1 MSEVQ
6 ISVVKAQETQI
17 VTAVPGIQG
26 PVGPGFPS
34 GGTTNQVL
42 VKASADNYDTAWSEV
57 TSAMIGD
64 LEIVNADVA
73 TNAAIALSKLAT
85 GALPSGITVAS
96 SNIVDGTI
104 VDADVNASAAIALSK
119 LATGA
124 LPSGITVASTNIVDG
139 TIVNADINA
148 SAAIVDTKL
157 ATIATGGKVNNS
169 ATTAT
174 SANTASAIV
183 ARDGSGNFSANTITA
198 NLTGTASAIADNIV
212 TSAKIVDGAIV
223 NADINAS
230 AGIVD
235 TKLATIATSNKVSA
249 SAINVSGATA
259 IPEIQGADEFLIRD
273 ASDGSTPNKKVT
285 VSGLTE
291 YFRSE
296 ISPFY
301 TDIMVN
307 TTPFIWNQTN
317 DKYYEYRNTL
327 NVSQF
332 TNPTNAGGGYTTQP
346 DLRVQSSMRRVGLHP
361 SGFVS
366 YYLDGDDSNFLAG
379 DWLKIYEGE
388 NKAGNGTT
396 NNYIRDGV
404 ETWAS
409 GTVYNFRQRVT
420 HDGSV
425 WECIVPTVSGT
436 APSGGTVSS
445 SGIIDTAASGNV
457 MVEVPEFF
465 VRIDWNDGLSWKNIA
480 GADVD
485 GEYKLL
491 SPSGLAPLDPLRVY
505 YVLPK
510 AEYDTLG
517 AGEKDKWIRHPAFWA
532 SGDTT
537 DDCTVYIDGT
547 SPTVFEP
554 SPYVGQ
560 RDASGVTRVWDGSA
574 FGYYTSSGTA
584 TTSGDFDE
592 ASAIRYRYIAGYQ
605 CSTDGTKLQSITAS
619 GVYTSHTRATGLT
632 RARAIASGWA
642 NGDYGLWNACQ
653 LLTVME
659 YRNFFIQDPTVGIG
673 RGRDNWNALGGYR
686 DYQLGILND
695 KGNRTFNNTT
705 DGRNSTA
712 GSDDLAAMQWRG
724 LEHYYAGTYR
734 WVHGININGITTNS
748 AFGAQ
753 DYVALNQDKF
763 ADSTTT
769 GYQLVGLSKTTTEG
783 YGGGFY
789 DQCGLFFIPEDGG
802 TASTYTT
809 DRNYGTNGT
818 GWRVLL
824 VGGTSAYGSL
834 CGPWDFLADNGPG
847 TASVVFGSLLSR

>member
-1 MSEVQ
+1 MASTVRHLRSSTANKRPTASGLADGQ
-6 ISVVKAQETQI
+6 LAVNTASGTPGLFLKSSNNTIVK
-17 VTAVPGIQG
+17 
-26 PVGPGFPS
+26 VGPAHVGTSAPNATPAGSAGNSAGELWINNSTTIHGLNYYTGSAFVNLTPS
-34 GGTTNQVL
+34 GTT
-42 VKASADNYDTAWSEV
+42 
-57 TSAMIGD
+57 TSAG
-64 LEIVNADVA
+64 LVE
-73 TNAAIALSKLAT
+73 L
-85 GALPSGITVAS
+85 
-96 SNIVDGTI
+96 
-104 VDADVNASAAIALSK
+104 
-119 LATGA
+119 
-124 LPSGITVASTNIVDG
+124 
-139 TIVNADINA
+139 
-148 SAAIVDTKL
+148 
-157 ATIATGGKVNNS
+157 
-169 ATTAT
+169 AT
-174 SANTASAIV
+174 SAETQAGTDVIRV
-183 ARDGSGNFSANTITA
+183 VTPSGLQSKV
-198 NLTGTASAIADNIV
+198 SDSV
-212 TSAKIVDGAIV
+212 TTTS
-223 NADINAS
+223 S
-230 AGIVD
+230 
-235 TKLATIATSNKVSA
+235 TTIASSTAVKTAYDLAN
-249 SAINVSGATA
+249 ISGVTV
-259 IPEIQGADEFLIRD
+259 IPEIQGGDEFLIRD
-273 ASDGSTPNKKVT
+273 VSDGAAVNKKVT

-291 YFRSE
+291 YFRTE

-409 GTVYNFRQRVT
+409 GAVYNFRQRVI

-436 APSGGTVSS
+436 APANGIVSS

-480 GADVD
+480 GADVG

-517 AGEKDKWIRHPAFWA
+517 AGEKEKWIRHPAFWA

-537 DDCTVYIDGT
+537 DQCTVYIDGT

-560 RDASGVTRVWDGSA
+560 RDASGVTRVWNGSA

-605 CSTDGTKLQSITAS
+605 CSTDGTKLQSITSS
-619 GVYTSHTRATGLT
+619 GVFTSHTRATGLT

-673 RGRDNWNALGGYR
+673 RGRDNYNANPGFR
-686 DYQLGILND
+686 DYPQGILND

-724 LEHYYAGTYR
+724 LEHYYAGTAR
-734 WVHGININGITTNS
+734 WVHGININGITASNE
-748 AFGAQ
+748 FGAIN
-753 DYVALNQDKF
+753 YVALNQDRF
-763 ADSTTT
+763 ADSTATN
-769 GYQLVGLSKTTTEG
+769 YQQVGLSETFG
-783 YGGGFY
+783 VNNLGGGFF
-789 DQCGLFFIPEDGG
+789 DQAGIFFIPVRGG
-802 TASTYTT
+802 TASTFVT
-809 DRNYGTNGT
+809 DRYFGTNGT
-818 GWRVLL
+818 GWRVLD
-824 VGGTSAYGSL
+824 VGGRSADGSFS
-834 CGPWDFLADNGPG
+834 GPWYFVSSFDPG
-847 TASVVFGSLLSR
+847 STSGTIGSLLSR